1 MTGDVDRYDPAEPQC
16 PDQPNSP
23 VVRASSYPAMSAA
36 EWAYERLTRQIAA
49 FEEKLAAEEEVGGK
63 VASGPGD
70 QLFHIE
76 DVGWWG
82 PDMIMFYGRNGEGRP
97 VQLIQHYTQLNVLL
111 TPVRK
116 QAERPARRIGFEL
129 AKRIR
134 EKVPVN
140 QLSGERPQSAADS
153 TA

>member
-1 MTGDVDRYDPAEPQC
+1 MSGDSDRYDAPKPEC

-23 VVRASSYPAMSAA
+23 VVRAFSNPAMSPA

-49 FEEKLAAEEEVGGK
+49 FEAKLGEGEEVGGK
-63 VASGPGD
+63 LASGPGD
-70 QLFHIE
+70 QLFQIE

-82 PDMIMFYGRNGEGRP
+82 PDMIMFYGKNAEGRP
-97 VQLIQHYTQLNVLL
+97 VQLIQHYAQLNVLL
-111 TPVRK
+111 APIRK
-116 QAERPARRIGFEL
+116 RHEEPARRIGFEL

-140 QLSGERPQSAADS
+140 RLSSGPQRAAADNK
-153 TA
+153 A